1 MDQAAQKVGPHVWRR
16 AQWCDA
22 ADAAI
27 GDLIQADKAAIVA
40 DIGAGLSQL
49 FEVDGP
55 EYGGWFLIRCY
66 DDAGETVCFAIAFA
80 GRNTEAG
87 LPDLAELLRRAG
99 VAELICSTEQEAV
112 ARLYRR
118 QGWRITEYEL
128 RLRLA

>member
-1 MDQAAQKVGPHVWRR
+1 MAETAEVAGHVWRR

-22 ADAAI
+22 AEAAI
-27 GDLIQADKAAIVA
+27 GDLIKADKPAIVA
-40 DIGAGLSQL
+40 DVEAGRSLL
-49 FEVDGP
+49 FDVDGP
-55 EYGGWFLIRCY
+55 DYGGWFLIRCFE
-66 DDAGETVCFAIAFA
+66 DAGETVCFAIAFA

-87 LPDLAELLRRAG
+87 LPDLAALLRRAG
-99 VAELICSTEQEAV
+99 VAELICTTEQEAV